1 MNEFNSIVEA
11 FAAEGRESIELFA
24 LMTQER
30 MLILDNFVTDHP
42 YKNCVIQTQAYKKAK
57 SDYKFAMRLLE
68 AREFY
73 ELLPPHLR

>member
-1 MNEFNSIVEA
+1 MNDFNSIVEA
-11 FAAEGRESIELFA
+11 FAAEDRYSIEFFA

-30 MLILDNFVTDHP
+30 MLILDNFVTDDC
-42 YKNCVIQTQAYKKAK
+42 YKIVTQTQVYKKAK
-57 SDYKFAMRLLE
+57 SDYEFAMRLLE